1 MSPASKKLGL
11 SRKLQPFAFRLHACT
26 NIRSPPTPRPYTIP
40 YPFETH
46 QTNMEELNH
55 LFGACSCERNQYTVV
70 IPTASASQ
78 AQVYFDNGLTNRK
91 YRHIM

>member
-1 MSPASKKLGL
+1 
-11 SRKLQPFAFRLHACT
+11 
-26 NIRSPPTPRPYTIP
+26 
-40 YPFETH
+40 
-46 QTNMEELNH
+46 MEELNH